1 MLDVQR
7 LRERATRCFQLAEN
21 LIADAETLK
30 RFGEELAEL
39 ARNSEANRLA
49 PPGTE
54 LGDPAIPAAQI
65 PA

>member
-1 MLDVQR
+1 MFDVQH

-39 ARNSEANRLA
+39 ARNCETNRLA
-49 PPGTE
+49 PPGAE
-54 LGDPAIPAAQI
+54 LGDPTIPPAQI